1 MATEQHL
8 LLANAPVT
16 SVMDFIHTFILMKI
30 GWTLKCSDAW
40 KNMFVG
46 ARQIEH
52 HVPFSFIFDKCV
64 FHMYF
69 IPSVIVRMCMNCTD
83 VNAVTVDEFSFSSL
97 KIYFV

>member
-1 MATEQHL
+1 
-8 LLANAPVT
+8 
-16 SVMDFIHTFILMKI
+16 
-30 GWTLKCSDAW
+30 
-40 KNMFVG
+40 MFVG

-83 VNAVTVDEFSFSSL
+83 VNAVTVDVFSFSSL